1 MGSDSDTYISNI
13 YIAYLMAISHN
24 ADIIISYNG
33 SHNAEIIISYNESH
47 NAEIIIS
54 YNEIT

>member
-1 MGSDSDTYISNI
+1 MDAVASISNI

-24 ADIIISYNG
+24 ADIIISYN
-33 SHNAEIIISYNESH
+33 ESH

-54 YNEIT
+54 QNA